1 LTLGA
6 VTLELH
12 LVALVQ
18 REELFAVFALL
29 ALDDALIFSRLA
41 DGRDKGSGEV
51 AECDI
56 ASRSCQLVHR

>member
-1 LTLGA
+1 LALGA
-6 VTLELH
+6 VTFELH

-18 REELFAVFALL
+18 REELFTVFAL
-29 ALDDALIFSRLA
+29 ALDDALIFCRLA

-56 ASRSCQLVHR
+56 ASRSFHLVLR